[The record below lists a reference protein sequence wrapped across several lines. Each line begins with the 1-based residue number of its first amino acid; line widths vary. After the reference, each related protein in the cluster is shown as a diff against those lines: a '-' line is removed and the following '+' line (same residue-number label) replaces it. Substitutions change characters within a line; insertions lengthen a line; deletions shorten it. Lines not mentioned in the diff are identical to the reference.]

1 MFRFNDDELEAAIV
15 TYNRPICIKELLE
28 RYAKDFIARNV
39 KLSIYDSSEG
49 NDTYAVIRE
58 FNSANSEYI
67 EYHKVDSSVVI
78 GDKPILA
85 MLGSKCKYI
94 WVIVDRRLTYFDDL
108 DQYIF
113 PKVKADKYQAI
124 ILPDEARIK
133 SLNLPDEK
141 EYGNLQECL
150 KENLGT
156 LQWFGQT
163 IFKRDIFDGFSYNE
177 KLIDYIRNE
186 FNNELV
192 GYRCIGFEILALSQ
206 VKSNFKAYMH
216 LVSVDLYC
224 DNSAKAWG
232 AHFYRYAFGESVDI
246 LKYITKGSLNS
257 DDYVKKF
264 HNTYATKTYLF
275 SDESL
280 YAGRVES
287 DLQEIYDELLGKGY
301 FDYIEIDK
309 SVIEFY
315 AKAPMD
321 KVRRRHLYD
330 TRHECLDSDLKIG
343 IDIIMPKI
351 RRTSKVIYIY
361 GAGHGGK
368 VISEILEKEG
378 IPIAGF
384 VDKNAGNIKK
394 IKDVNVYTLAEID
407 SNNSILIVSI
417 KKIIDEVKEQ
427 CIAAGFSDNFY
438 YLCELIA
445 K

>member
-1 MFRFNDDELEAAIV
+1 MFRFNDNELEAAIV

-49 NDTYAVIRE
+49 NDTYTVIRE
-58 FNSANSEYI
+58 FNSVTSEYI
-67 EYHKVDSSVVI
+67 EYHKVDSSVGI

-85 MLGSKCKYI
+85 LLGSKCKYI
-94 WVIVDRRLTYFDDL
+94 WVIADRRLTYFKDL
-108 DQYIF
+108 DQHIF
-113 PKVKADKYQAI
+113 PKVRENRYHAI
-124 ILPDEARIK
+124 ILPDEDRIK

-150 KENLGT
+150 KENFGT
-156 LQWFGQT
+156 LQFFGQT

-192 GYRCIGFEILALSQ
+192 GFRCVGFEILALSQ

-216 LVSVDLYC
+216 LVSIDWYC
-224 DNSAKAWG
+224 DNSVKAWG
-232 AHFYRYAFGESVDI
+232 AHFYRYAFGEAVDI
-246 LKYITKGSLNS
+246 LKYITKGSPDS

-287 DLQEIYDELLGKGY
+287 DLQEIYDELLEKGY

-309 SVIEFY
+309 SIIEFY
-315 AKAPMD
+315 AKAPID
-321 KVRRRHLYD
+321 KVRKRHLYEK
-330 TRHECLDSDLKIG
+330 RHECLDSDLKIG
-343 IDIIMPKI
+343 INLILPKI
-351 RRTSKVIYIY
+351 RQVSGQIYIY

-368 VISEILEKEG
+368 VILEILEKER

-384 VDKNAGNIKK
+384 VDKNARNIKK
-394 IKDVNVYTLAEID
+394 IKDINVYTLAEID
-407 SNNSILIVSI
+407 SSNSILIVSI
-417 KKIIDEVKEQ
+417 KKIINEVKEQ
-427 CIAAGFSDNFY
+427 CITAGFSDNFY